1 MASRFLLWVLYCNC
15 QVTLW
20 SVGDCSHSDNVAN
33 TNPMDRRVLDFLYNV
48 TYDAY
53 HEHANWTG
61 WGNSSSD
68 PCVDEWYGITCVYLE
83 EDSVYY
89 VSGID
94 LPNHLLPILPDELTE
109 MKHLKLLIFKWQL
122 FSVKS
127 SLRNICN
134 AVAGIP
140 GH

>member
-1 MASRFLLWVLYCNC
+1 MASRFLLWVLCC

-20 SVGDCSHSDNVAN
+20 SVGNSSHSDKVAN

-48 TYDAY
+48 TYDTY

-68 PCVDEWYGITCVYLE
+68 PCIDEWYGIQYLRIHRR
-83 EDSVYY
+83 V
-89 VSGID
+89 
-94 LPNHLLPILPDELTE
+94 LRLLCIRDRPAQSSAANLTGRTDRNE
-109 MKHLKLLIFKWQL
+109 VPKVADIKWQL